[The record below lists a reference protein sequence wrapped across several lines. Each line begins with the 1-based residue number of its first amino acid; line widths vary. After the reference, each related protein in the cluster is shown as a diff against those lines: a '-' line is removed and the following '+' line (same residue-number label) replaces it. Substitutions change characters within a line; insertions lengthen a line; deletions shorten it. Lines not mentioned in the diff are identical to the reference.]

1 MIDLKVKI
9 GQKFHL
15 RDIDLDKLEKAA
27 TKEFNSKK
35 LSSYENTYNGLA
47 AEHYMMEHHDYI
59 NNLEDYQ
66 DVFSPCFT
74 PVEIKSRVSVPYIHD
89 ALEELSER
97 KEWKKPDGTLYAKV
111 PEYVIAF
118 LRKGEEYMCHSFW
131 TWNKENKKFEC
142 VERADN
148 NNVQLDAFMV

>member
-1 MIDLKVKI
+1 MIDLRVKI
-9 GQKFHL
+9 GQKFHI
-15 RDIDLDKLEKAA
+15 RDINLDKLEKAA
-27 TKEFNSKK
+27 TKEFNSKN
-35 LSSYENTYNGLA
+35 LSTYENTYNGLA

-66 DVFSPCFT
+66 DLFSPCFT
-74 PVEIKSRVSVPYIHD
+74 PIEIKSRVSVPYIHD

-97 KEWKKPDGTLYAKV
+97 KKWAKI

-131 TWNKENKKFEC
+131 IWNKENTKFEC
-142 VERADN
+142 GERADN